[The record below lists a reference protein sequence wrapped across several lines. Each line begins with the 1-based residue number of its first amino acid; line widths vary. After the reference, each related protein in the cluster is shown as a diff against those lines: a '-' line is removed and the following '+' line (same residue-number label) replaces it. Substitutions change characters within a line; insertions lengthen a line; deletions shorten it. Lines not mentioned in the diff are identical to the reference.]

1 MTNIH
6 LRVCVDCRQGSQ
18 IVQEMM
24 NNWGQLE
31 EWWTAGATGDLQ
43 GLAIL
48 LLTRVLLVDSKVNN
62 KLTNKPA

>member
-1 MTNIH
+1 
-6 LRVCVDCRQGSQ
+6 
-18 IVQEMM
+18 MM